1 MSRGIL
7 IGLAIVVFL
16 LGILGFSSV
25 FIVNEAEQALVLQ
38 FGQPRRVVSDAGLKF
53 KMPIIQNVVYFDK
66 RVLDYDADVE
76 EVPTIDQKQVLID
89 AFARYRI
96 VDPLLFYQSVNNE
109 AQWQI
114 RLASL
119 INSSLREEIGSVT
132 LAAVL
137 TPERSKFIEEIA
149 RRVDEKANSFGV
161 KVVDVRIK
169 RVDLPPENSQAIFRR
184 MQSQREQEAR
194 KIRAE
199 GDKEARKIRAD
210 ADKQRRIIIAEANKL
225 AAIRRGEGEA
235 EATRIYNEAFGQDPD
250 FFDFYRSLQAL
261 KASLTKETTSFIGP
275 PKGDFFRFFGNIEGR
290 PEGWTGR
297 E

>member
-1 MSRGIL
+1 MSRGVL

-16 LGILGFSSV
+16 LGIVGFSSV
-25 FIVNEAEQALVLQ
+25 FVVNEAQQALVLQ
-38 FGQPRRVVSDAGLKF
+38 FGQPRRVVAEAGLRF

-109 AQWQI
+109 AQWQV
-114 RLASL
+114 RLSSL
-119 INSSLREEIGSVT
+119 INSSLREEIGGVT

-137 TPERSKFIEEIA
+137 TPERSKFIGEIA
-149 RRVDEKANSFGV
+149 KRVDEKANSFGV
-161 KVVDVRIK
+161 KVVDVRVK

-225 AAIRRGEGEA
+225 ASIRRGEGEA
-235 EATRIYNEAFGQDPD
+235 EATRIYNEAFGQDRD

-261 KASLTKETTSFIGP
+261 KTSLTKETTSYIGP
-275 PKGDFFRFFGNIEGR
+275 PKGDFFRFFGDISGR
-290 PEGWTGR
+290 PKGWT
-297 E
+297 EK